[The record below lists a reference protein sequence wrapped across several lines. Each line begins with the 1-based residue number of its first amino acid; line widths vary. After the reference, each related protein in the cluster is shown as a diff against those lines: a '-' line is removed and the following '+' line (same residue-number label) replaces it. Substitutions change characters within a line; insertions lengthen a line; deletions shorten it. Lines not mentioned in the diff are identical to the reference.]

1 MNLIHAWQTSALIG
15 LPWMRHIQDVFCLA
29 HLTQVFDAVVC
40 FNEMQALGCIE
51 ALQAAGIRVPEDVSV
66 ASMYG
71 TEVSSLV
78 HPSITS
84 IEKSV
89 LRMAE
94 EAVRLI
100 LRQIANPMAPP
111 SEVVIPSDVVIR
123 ESS

>member
-1 MNLIHAWQTSALIG
+1 MLRSG
-15 LPWMRHIQDVFCLA
+15 LS
-29 HLTQVFDAVVC
+29 FDAVVC